1 VIKLIRY
8 SREEGFIKP
17 QGIKFRD
24 GNFAVHGYSTEK
36 DIQRAIKDL
45 ERLLTVLSMTSLYE
59 VNKILEPYRAKGAKM
74 LDKELGL

>member
-1 VIKLIRY
+1 MA
-8 SREEGFIKP
+8 

-36 DIQRAIKDL
+36 DTQRAIKDL

-74 LDKELGL
+74 LDKELEGKL

>member
-1 VIKLIRY
+1 MA
-8 SREEGFIKP
+8 
-17 QGIKFRD
+17 QGLKFRD

-36 DIQRAIKDL
+36 DTQRAIKDL

-74 LDKELGL
+74 LDKELERK